1 MHNAAMD
8 TMTRAL
14 ARLAAIALLA
24 LLAACGG
31 SAKRSPLEQSLYT
44 YSSTIRWS
52 EFDKAL
58 AFVDPEAPAREP
70 LALER
75 LQQYQVS
82 GYDVRSSEQVS
93 DTEYTQ
99 VVELRVVNRHTQA
112 ERTVTD
118 RQRWRWDPE
127 AKRWWLVV
135 GMPDLWKGQ

>member
-58 AFVDPEAPAREP
+58 AFVDPEAPAMEP

-118 RQRWRWDPE
+118 RQRWRWDAE
-127 AKRWWLVV
+127 AKRWWLAS
-135 GMPDLWKGQ
+135 GLPDLSPR